1 MHRHGRKNIPGTFAA
16 CRFCVGFGSDHLAHL
31 ISPQCLTQSR
41 LFSKYL
47 GNEYMCMN
55 KSVKEPE
62 GLKKFQRG
70 EMMLEK
76 WVRAT
81 SASLR
86 KSRSSRQIRAQHGM
100 SRREILA
107 ELCFNTI
114 DLEQCAEQTRRREK
128 LGSLGP
134 RSSES
139 LCANRGRG

>member
-1 MHRHGRKNIPGTFAA
+1 MPDTEQA
-16 CRFCVGFGSDHLAHL
+16 
-31 ISPQCLTQSR
+31 
-41 LFSKYL
+41 FSKCL
-47 GNEYMCMN
+47 GNKYMGMN

-70 EMMLEK
+70 EMMQEK
-76 WVRAT
+76 WVGALN
-81 SASLR
+81 ASLR
-86 KSRSSRQIRAQHGM
+86 NSRSSCQIRARHGM
-100 SRREILA
+100 SRRAIPA

-134 RSSES
+134 RPSEL